1 MIKPQGPSGP
11 GKEAAPNDVPATK
24 SPSHA
29 ATHNPQ
35 KHPTSIP
42 ERTSDA
48 GNKAQ
53 GHVVAKKTNGG
64 ERGRSGTQRPSGPGD
79 PGDPGDGGEDEAEQ
93 EKAQHPK
100 VS

>member
-11 GKEAAPNDVPATK
+11 GRDAAPNDVPATK
-24 SPSHA
+24 SLNHA

-42 ERTSDA
+42 KRTSDA
-48 GNKAQ
+48 GKAQ
-53 GHVVAKKTNGG
+53 GYVVAKKTIGG
-64 ERGRSGTQRPSGPGD
+64 GRGSSGTKRPQCPGD
-79 PGDPGDGGEDEAEQ
+79 PGDPGDGGEDEDQQ